1 MLHKTRAIVFKVTKY
16 SESSVIIKA
25 YTELFGL
32 QSYII
37 NGVRSAKGK
46 SKAAL
51 YQHGNLLEMVVY
63 HKQEAGLLRI
73 SECGFAH
80 VYENLPFN
88 IVKSSLLIFYLE
100 ILNKIVKEQE
110 TNDPLFD
117 FLFEIFIE
125 LDQTEKPLG
134 DVNADRKADIIW
146 RNSNSGAVA
155 IWLMNGLTALSIGV
169 PGSAILAFE
178 VAGVGDVDG
187 NGTADL
193 IWRNTGSG
201 ELAFWLMNGLTIGNM
216 GSLVG
221 KALEWE
227 IAQVSDRDGS
237 GKVDITWFNTNS
249 GKVEIWL
256 MNGVTVGLTGSPGT
270 TSPSWEIQ

>member
-73 SECGFAH
+73 SECGFAY

-110 TNDPLFD
+110 TNDALFD

-134 DVNADRKADIIW
+134 NHHIW
-146 RNSNSGAVA
+146 FLLA
-155 IWLMNGLTALSIGV
+155 ITKYLGCY
-169 PGSAILAFE
+169 P
-178 VAGVGDVDG
+178 
-187 NGTADL
+187 
-193 IWRNTGSG
+193 
-201 ELAFWLMNGLTIGNM
+201 
-216 GSLVG
+216 
-221 KALEWE
+221 
-227 IAQVSDRDGS
+227 
-237 GKVDITWFNTNS
+237 
-249 GKVEIWL
+249 
-256 MNGVTVGLTGSPGT
+256 T
-270 TSPSWEIQ
+270 TSPEAYFDLKEGLFVEERPVHHYFMQQELSAKFRAIIEPELKNYDQIKLSGIERKTILQQLLIYFRLHISDFGDLRSYDILESLFKH